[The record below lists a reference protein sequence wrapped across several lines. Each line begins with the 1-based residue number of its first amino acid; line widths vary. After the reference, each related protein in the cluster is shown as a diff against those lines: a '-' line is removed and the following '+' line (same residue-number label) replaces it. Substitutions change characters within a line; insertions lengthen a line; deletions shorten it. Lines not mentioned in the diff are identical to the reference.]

1 MNAAQKFAWFNL
13 AVIAATLITV
23 LALIPVLRHEAMG
36 GLGLLG
42 FLGIGPLFLRRK
54 GGESVWDERDERDR
68 EIAIRSALTA
78 YPVFWLLFVAL
89 CMALPLIYGWQGKVP
104 VMVVQWSVF
113 VAMMLF
119 VGVTS
124 LVTLIQYGRGGGTHE
139 A

>member
-54 GGESVWDERDERDR
+54 GGESVWDERDQV
-68 EIAIRSALTA
+68 IAIRSALAA
-78 YPVFWLLFVAL
+78 YTVFWLVFVAS
-89 CMALPLIYGWQGKVP
+89 CMSLPIIYGWQGKVP